1 VPATVS
7 SRLWAGFL
15 VASIATFALAAPGG
29 EIRQTILGAGL
40 GLASVAAI
48 VAAIDLYQPRPVR
61 PWLLLAAG
69 QLCFA
74 VGDLTAVIW
83 NAPVHSAGFPA
94 ASQVLYLAG
103 YPIVTLGFAQLVVRR
118 PLGAGW
124 AVLLDGGILTAGI
137 ALLAWVAFGDPIM
150 SAGALSRVDRA
161 VQISFLM
168 CDIALVGVVACLLL
182 GSETKTTSIRLFV
195 LSVVALLVG
204 DGLQRAGGPWTGS
217 VWAAA
222 SCVIHY
228 GFWGAAALHPSM
240 SRPARLNVDK
250 AHRMTPARIMTLVG
264 AGLVAPIVLAAQG
277 LASLEPDWAAISLG
291 GVLIVCL
298 AITSMA
304 DMVQEQT
311 TAAEKQQHLEER
323 FRQTSE
329 TLRAI
334 LDSSPL
340 AIVVVDRHRRV
351 LFWSRAAEQ
360 LFGYKADEMLGHR
373 SPIVP
378 ADQSVEGRALMP
390 RVLAGASV
398 VEQELPGK
406 TKDGRPIN
414 VRAHF
419 APIADEAGHILGAIS
434 LMEDTSELDRLQA
447 ELFEAS
453 KLESVGRLA
462 GGIAH
467 DFNNILTAII
477 GFAELSIDEP
487 PGTDLSEYVTG
498 IRDAAE
504 RAAGLTQQLLAFSR
518 RQMLAPQVL
527 AINEVVSGVES
538 MLRRLIGE
546 QIELQMALD
555 PDAGYLRVDRTQLE
569 QVILNL
575 TLNSR
580 DAMPTGG
587 HLVVQTGH
595 VHYSNVS
602 RSRPRELS
610 AGDYVTI
617 SVSDTGVGM
626 DSETRDHI
634 FEPFYTTKPG
644 KGTGLGLAT
653 TYGIIKQSGGSVL
666 VDSEPRHGTTFRIY
680 FPVVMREAM
689 PIREPAGRAKGATRD
704 ARRSGRILLVEDEE
718 GLRGI
723 AKRVL
728 ARAGFEVTAAAGP
741 DEAILAAEA
750 MTEPIDLLVTDVVM
764 PEMRGPELAIRLRS
778 RQPGLRV
785 LLVSGYAEEI
795 VEVGRDASVPFLA
808 KPFSVE
814 SLLTAVDAAM
824 DRDSGL
830 SVGEPRSA
838 RHPRSGDRRTNGR
851 DRPTL
856 DSHSPVAPPPG
867 AVEPSLPMDPISV
880 GEPFAIEELEEPASE
895 PPDLVESGPST
906 GGVSG

>member
-1 VPATVS
+1 MPATVS
-7 SRLWAGFL
+7 GRLWVAFL
-15 VASIATFALAAPGG
+15 IASLATLALGASGG
-29 EIRQTILGAGL
+29 GGTQQAILGATL
-40 GLASVAAI
+40 GLASVAAVI
-48 VAAIDLYQPRPVR
+48 AAIEMYQPRPVR
-61 PWLLLAAG
+61 PWWLLAAG

-74 VGDLTAVIW
+74 VGDLAAVIG
-83 NAPVHSAGFPA
+83 NAPVHAAAFPS

-103 YPIVTLGFAQLVVRR
+103 YPIVTLAFTLLVVRR

-137 ALLAWVAFGDPIM
+137 ALLAWVVFGNPIIT
-150 SAGALSRVDRA
+150 SETLSRVDRA
-161 VQISFLM
+161 VQISFLL

-182 GSETKTTSIRLFV
+182 GSETGTASIRLFV
-195 LSVVALLVG
+195 VSVVALLVG
-204 DGLQRAGGPWTGS
+204 DGLQQAGGPWSGS
-217 VWAAA
+217 MWATA
-222 SCVIHY
+222 SIVIHY
-228 GFWGAAALHPSM
+228 GLWGAAALHPSM
-240 SRPARLNVDK
+240 SRPARLNVDR
-250 AHRMTPARIMTLVG
+250 AHRMTPVRIVSLVG
-264 AGLVAPIVLAAQG
+264 AGMVAPVILAAQG
-277 LASLEPDWAAISLG
+277 WTGGKPDWAAISLG
-291 GVLIVCL
+291 GVVIVFL

-311 TAAEKQQHLEER
+311 AVAEKQQALEER

-360 LFGYKADEMLGHR
+360 LFGYKAEEMMGRR

-378 ADQSVEGRALMP
+378 PDQSVEGRALMP

-398 VEQELPGK
+398 IEQELPGK

-419 APIADEAGHILGAIS
+419 APIADEAGRILGAIS

-527 AINEVVSGVES
+527 AINDVASGVES

-546 QIELQMALD
+546 QIELKMILD
-555 PDAGYLRVDRTQLE
+555 PDAGFLRVDRTQLE

-580 DAMPTGG
+580 DAMPSGG
-587 HLVVQTGH
+587 KLVVQTGH
-595 VHYSNVS
+595 VHYSNAS
-602 RSRPRELS
+602 RSKPRELMP
-610 AGDYVTI
+610 GGYVTI

-653 TYGIIKQSGGSVL
+653 TYGIIKQSGGSVI
-666 VDSEPRHGTTFRIY
+666 VDSEPRRGTTFRIF
-680 FPVVMREAM
+680 FPTVMREAM
-689 PIREPAGRAKGATRD
+689 PIREPAASPDGARAD
-704 ARRSGRILLVEDEE
+704 AKRSGRILLVEDEE

-728 ARAGFEVTAAAGP
+728 ARAGFDVTAAAGP
-741 DEAILAAEA
+741 DEAILAFES

-814 SLLTAVDAAM
+814 TLLAAVDAAM
-824 DRDSGL
+824 DRDSGMNA
-830 SVGEPRSA
+830 GEPLSA
-838 RHPRSGDRRTNGR
+838 PAG
-851 DRPTL
+851 
-856 DSHSPVAPPPG
+856 VAR
-867 AVEPSLPMDPISV
+867 
-880 GEPFAIEELEEPASE
+880 EPADRVELADADRDNAGESASGAPE
-895 PPDLVESGPST
+895 PAPSDQLSPDLVESRPPAGWPP
-906 GGVSG
+906 G